1 MSVIAARSQNVALK
15 NPRKAIAALGQG
27 RRLSDLAYAR
37 VLEVLFDRKLA
48 AGSFVSQAQ
57 LAELTGVPVG
67 PLRDALRALEA
78 EGILTIHPHTG
89 IQFVKPGMELTRST
103 YQFRSMI
110 ESAAVAVFAETAS
123 DAVIDEMAVRH
134 REVAAAVERDGLTP
148 ANLSRLE
155 ELEDL
160 LHGSIVAILNNPL
173 ADTSYRRV
181 HNYLKLVRLDRKVSV
196 PLVLRSLRE
205 HQVIIEACRNRSAP
219 EAVAALQA
227 HFTAALQRNLGLY

>member
-1 MSVIAARSQNVALK
+1 MAHK
-15 NPRKAIAALGQG
+15 NPRKTIAALGKG
-27 RRLSDLAYAR
+27 GRLSDLAYAR
-37 VLEVLFDRKLA
+37 ILEVLFDRQLP
-48 AGSFVSQAQ
+48 AGSFVSQSQ

-67 PLRDALRALEA
+67 PLRDALRSLEA

-110 ESAAVAVFAETAS
+110 ESAAVAVFAETAA
-123 DAVIDEMAVRH
+123 DADIEELALRH
-134 REVAAAVERDGLTP
+134 REVIAAVERDGLTP
-148 ANLSRLE
+148 ENLWQLE

-181 HNYLKLVRLDRKVSV
+181 HNYLKLVRLDRKISV

-205 HQVIIEACRNRSAP
+205 HQLIIEACRNRNAP

-227 HFTAALQRNLGLY
+227 HFAAALQRNLGLY

>member
-1 MSVIAARSQNVALK
+1 
-15 NPRKAIAALGQG
+15 
-27 RRLSDLAYAR
+27 
-37 VLEVLFDRKLA
+37 
-48 AGSFVSQAQ
+48 
-57 LAELTGVPVG
+57 VPVG
-67 PLRDALRALEA
+67 PLRDALKALEA
-78 EGILTIHPHTG
+78 EGILTVHPHTG
-89 IQFVKPGMELTRST
+89 IQFVKPGLELTRST

-123 DAVIDEMAVRH
+123 DAEIEDLARRH
-134 REVAAAVERDGLTP
+134 REVVAVVERDGLTP
-148 ANLSRLE
+148 EISQQLE

-181 HNYLKLVRLDRKVSV
+181 HNYLKLVRLDRKVTV

-219 EAVAALQA
+219 DAVAALQA
-227 HFTAALQRNLGLY
+227 HFAAALQRNLGLY